1 MDNYDRN
8 ETELKVLTD
17 KLKRILEAS
26 FFVRLVNAVAAFLER
41 QWDKSFAASAIAGA
55 RERSGEPS
63 VLNSIESGLNRA
75 WTGAFRAL
83 RLDRLFEGS
92 IFTRSFF
99 WLALTALIAPIAPTT
114 VTLLSALAAFFS
126 LLVNLGRGELRLRY
140 LPINK
145 WIYAYALVYLICT
158 LTSVNVSSNIKGGAL
173 SLVFILFPIVL
184 VNVVRKKRGADILTA
199 VLVISGFAVAAIG
212 ILQLL
217 RGATST
223 TKWID
228 ESFNEDISLRV
239 YSTLDNPNVLSEY
252 LLLIIP
258 LGAAMTLTAGTV
270 NGRIASGVA
279 TAAMIAAMILTY
291 SRGGWLGLI
300 LSVVVFL
307 VIMDVRFIPIGL
319 ICAVILFFFLP
330 DTILSR
336 FQSIGNLSDT
346 STNYRVSIW
355 IGTVAM
361 LKDYWLT
368 GVGTGIEAFRNI
380 YPVYS
385 QHSALAQHS
394 HSLYLQILAEMGIS
408 GGIVFLGV
416 IFCTVRQCASRIRRG
431 ADRTL
436 KIRLAAILSGL
447 AGFMLQSG
455 TDYSF
460 YNYRVMLV
468 FWMVIG
474 LGAVLARLP
483 EESGKDG
490 AE

>member
-145 WIYAYALVYLICT
+145 WIYAYALVYLVCT

-184 VNVVRKKRGADILTA
+184 VNVVRKKRNADILTA

-291 SRGGWLGLI
+291 SRGG
-300 LSVVVFL
+300 
-307 VIMDVRFIPIGL
+307 
-319 ICAVILFFFLP
+319 

>member
-1 MDNYDRN
+1 MSERI
-8 ETELKVLTD
+8 K
-17 KLKRILEAS
+17 KILEAS
-26 FFVRLVNAVAAFLER
+26 FFVRLVNAVAGFLTR
-41 QWDKSFAASAIAGA
+41 QWDKSYTAFVVAGA
-55 RERSGEPS
+55 REKSGEPS
-63 VLNSIESGLNRA
+63 VFNIVESALNRA
-75 WTGAFRAL
+75 WRGFFRVL

-92 IFTRSFF
+92 IFTRILF
-99 WLALTALIAPIAPTT
+99 WTALCALIAPLAPTT
-114 VTLLSALAAFFS
+114 VTLLAALAATFS
-126 LLVNLGRGELRLRY
+126 LLICLGRGELKLRY

-158 LTSVNVSSNIKGGAL
+158 LTSVNVSSNLKGGAL

-184 VNVVRKKRGADILTA
+184 INAVRDRKSADALTNI
-199 VLVISGFAVAAIG
+199 LVISGFLVAAYG
-212 ILQLL
+212 ISQLL

-239 YSTLDNPNVLSEY
+239 FSTLDNPNVLSEY
-252 LLLIIP
+252 LLLVIP
-258 LGAAMTLTAGTV
+258 LGAAVTLTGKNV
-270 NGRIASGVA
+270 NARIAAGAA
-279 TAAMIAAMILTY
+279 TLVMIAAMVFTY

-300 LSVVVFL
+300 LSVIVFL

-319 ICAVILFFFLP
+319 LAAVVLFFFLP
-330 DTILSR
+330 ETILSR
-336 FQSIGNLSDT
+336 FASIGNLSDT

-394 HSLYLQILAEMGIS
+394 HSLYLQILAEMGVS
-408 GGIVFLGV
+408 GGFVFLGV
-416 IFCTVRQCASRIRRG
+416 ICCTVRRCASRIRSG
-431 ADRTL
+431 CDRAL

-447 AGFMLQSG
+447 AGFMLQSA

-460 YNYRVMLV
+460 YNYRVMLA
-468 FWMVIG
+468 FWIFVG
-474 LGAVLARLP
+474 LGAVYAGL
-483 EESGKDG
+483 KDEKEA